1 MTYCKNCE
9 RMVANCLDMV
19 DMGLMP
25 DSADSREEQAE
36 MMAYDQGLTCASR
49 GKECEV
55 EED

>member
-49 GKECEV
+49 G
-55 EED
+55 